1 MSNNK
6 IAVIGFGYWG
16 KNHARVLNELGV
28 FSGIYDSDMPHSKDD
43 IYHRFGS
50 LEELLQ
56 NSNAAV
62 ISTPAVTHFELGYEL
77 IDKLDLLIEKPMT
90 MSSNE
95 SLPVSY
101 THLTLPTTPYV

>member
-28 FSGIYDSDMPHSKDD
+28 LSGIYDSDMPHSEEN
-43 IYHRFGS
+43 IYHRFSS

-56 NSNAAV
+56 V
-62 ISTPAVTHFELGYEL
+62 IRWLRL
-77 IDKLDLLIEKPMT
+77 LLQKLKKL
-90 MSSNE
+90 S
-95 SLPVSY
+95 
-101 THLTLPTTPYV
+101 